1 MLNYCSYQLS
11 AISYQLLP
19 YNTVMQNF
27 TKLKVWQKAHNFT
40 VNLYRMTAN
49 FPQEEKFGLTNQI
62 RRAAVSIESN
72 LAEGCGRNGDKEFR
86 RFINIAQ
93 GSAYEVRCQLF
104 IARDLGFLSIDNF
117 KLLLDK
123 IDEVSRMMIA
133 FQKKLIADS

>member
-19 YNTVMQNF
+19 YNTVMHNF

-62 RRAAVSIESN
+62 RRAAVSI
-72 LAEGCGRNGDKEFR
+72 
-86 RFINIAQ
+86 
-93 GSAYEVRCQLF
+93 
-104 IARDLGFLSIDNF
+104 
-117 KLLLDK
+117 
-123 IDEVSRMMIA
+123 
-133 FQKKLIADS
+133 